1 MSHLHTEYDG
11 IVISVLIGIAWM
23 ENSISGGIL
32 IAIIGSG
39 ISWIGSF
46 FAYGFGELIEKT
58 SEIATNISCFNNGP
72 KLGSDGERH
81 RSLHHIDDEDYD
93 EHGVYKPVDHSKDAA
108 KPAEENGGEKKNA
121 ALPKG
126 AVPLKEDAPV
136 REKKDT
142 KKAEEPKEESVA
154 EEAAQTDEENK

>member
-1 MSHLHTEYDG
+1 MFKNIGSKIKSLAEIICWIG

-23 ENSISGGIL
+23 ENSIIGGIL

-81 RSLHHIDDEDYD
+81 RSLHHIDD
-93 EHGVYKPVDHSKDAA
+93 G
-108 KPAEENGGEKKNA
+108 EEEY
-121 ALPKG
+121 
-126 AVPLKEDAPV
+126 
-136 REKKDT
+136 T
-142 KKAEEPKEESVA
+142 TFES
-154 EEAAQTDEENK
+154 